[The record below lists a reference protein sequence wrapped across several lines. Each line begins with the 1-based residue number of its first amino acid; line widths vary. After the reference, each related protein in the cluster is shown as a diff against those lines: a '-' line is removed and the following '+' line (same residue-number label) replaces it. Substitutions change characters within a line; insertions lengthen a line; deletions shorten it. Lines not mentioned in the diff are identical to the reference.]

1 MIQQITIDFLRK
13 HAPYDLL
20 GDSELTLIA
29 KTASLD
35 FFPSETRIYT
45 QENSKAESL
54 YLIQK
59 GCVRMTAQDANGQ
72 DILMDMRSEGES
84 FGILSLL
91 NLGTALMTVTTLEDT
106 LCYLIPKNTVQTL
119 MQNQRFSEY
128 FLRGSTQRYLMR
140 TLNEMRQSR
149 QRGEGSLQ
157 TAPDRLIFTTAVRH
171 LVKRQLV
178 WCVPDTSIRQAAQ
191 MMAKHKIGSI
201 IVALQDHA
209 SAPVQPL
216 GIVTDT
222 DLRNKVIAEGHDAG
236 LPIRGIMTSP
246 VKTID
251 GDQLAFEALLRM
263 INASIH
269 SLLVVDGNHGN
280 AVLGMVTQHDLILL
294 QSNSP
299 LIVSKQLRRD
309 ASVADLAKTLN
320 SAHQFIPLMVK
331 EGVNPGGV
339 GRVVAEVNDQ
349 VLSRLLSMA
358 ERTLGAPPLPYCWVV
373 LGSEG
378 RKEQTFKTDQD
389 NGLIYADPNDE
400 AQAEAASAY
409 FERFA
414 SWVNDALIQCGFP
427 RCPGNYMASN
437 PRWRQ
442 PLSQWR
448 KTYLTWINTP
458 EPTDVMNATIFF
470 DMRPAGG
477 DESLVEALLAEVLP
491 RAQRAGRFMGH
502 LARLAVQNTPPV
514 GFFRSFLLES
524 TGPHKGAFDIKKRGV
539 MPLTDAIRLYAIANG
554 VRATNTLER
563 LEDLRKADVLASE
576 QIDEMKDTL
585 EFLAL
590 LRLKH
595 QVEQAAN
602 GEKPDNFINPNEL
615 SSVERSTLRETFQV
629 ISNTQADLSDRYR
642 GFMNSAV

>member
-1 MIQQITIDFLRK
+1 MIQQITINFLRK

-20 GDSELTLIA
+20 NDGELALIA
-29 KTASLD
+29 KTVSLD
-35 FFPSETRIYT
+35 FFPNETRIYT
-45 QENSKAESL
+45 QENSKAEYL

-72 DILMDMRSEGES
+72 DILMDMRGEGES

-119 MQNQRFSEY
+119 MQNQRFGEY

-140 TLNEMRQSR
+140 TLNEIRQK
-149 QRGEGSLQ
+149 GSLQ
-157 TAPDRLIFTTAVRH
+157 SAPDRLIFTTAVRH

-178 WCVPDTSIRQAAQ
+178 WCAPDTPIRQAAQ

-201 IVALQDHA
+201 IVAARDGEAAPLQT
-209 SAPVQPL
+209 L

-236 LPIRGIMTSP
+236 LPISGIMTSP
-246 VKTID
+246 VKRID

-263 INASIH
+263 INSSIH
-269 SLLVVDGNHGN
+269 SLLVVDGNQGDEI
-280 AVLGMVTQHDLILL
+280 LGMVTQHDLILL

-358 ERTLGAPPLPYCWVV
+358 ERELGAPPLPYCWVV

-389 NGLIYADPNDE
+389 NGLIYADPSDD
-400 AQAEAASAY
+400 AQAEAANAY

-414 SWVNDALIQCGFP
+414 KWVNDALVQCGFP
-427 RCPGNYMASN
+427 LCPGNYMASN

-442 PLSQWR
+442 PLSQWL
-448 KTYLTWINTP
+448 KTYYTWINTP

-477 DESLVEALLAEVLP
+477 DVSLPQALLAEVLP

-524 TGPHKGAFDIKKRGV
+524 NGPHKGAFDLKKRGV

-563 LEDLRKADVLASE
+563 LEDLRKADVLSSE

-595 QVEQAAN
+595 QVDQAAN

-615 SSVERSTLRETFQV
+615 SSVERSTLREAFQV

-642 GFMNSAV
+642 GFMNTAI